1 MLGLTDLDW
10 ISIMFSINTFV
21 EQTRLW
27 SKTENSKFEGKN
39 RDTCHKYTLS
49 KPTYHPWSPLLM
61 LSFSFCETIFWNT
74 INTQRLRIRK
84 SNSEKKNNYL
94 SCIPKPGWKMSKT
107 IFRDE
112 SSLQK
117 RSGIHVLHHWKNL
130 NFWASKSVKD
140 PNPISQRKIWDP
152 VNMYDGTFLRKVD
165 SILSLTVFAKK
176 SPSQMFHRVDIG
188 YWTYN
193 LPRFTFVIQ
202 ACSS

>member
-1 MLGLTDLDW
+1 MW
-10 ISIMFSINTFV
+10 N
-21 EQTRLW
+21 
-27 SKTENSKFEGKN
+27 K
-39 RDTCHKYTLS
+39 
-49 KPTYHPWSPLLM
+49 
-61 LSFSFCETIFWNT
+61 LSFDLKLKIQNLREKIETHATNT
-74 INTQRLRIRK
+74 HYLNRHTIHGVLFSCCPFRSVKLFFEIQLIHKGWEYVNQILK
-84 SNSEKKNNYL
+84 KKNNYL
-94 SCIPKPGWKMSKT
+94 SWIPKPGWKMSKT

-117 RSGIHVLHHWKNL
+117 RSGMYVLHHWKNL